1 LLDIVQKW
9 KDKIIALVETK
20 VRLMQLDFIER
31 TSSLMSNFIFLMVC
45 ILLGFGVFLFVGLG
59 LAELFSELLGNKMLG
74 YLIAAS
80 FYLLIGVLLYL
91 LRKRMLT
98 KLSNMFISI
107 LTEECDDDE
116 DDGDAQISSSD
127 KKQA

>member
-31 TSSLMSNFIFLMVC
+31 TSILMSNFIFLLVF

-59 LAELFSELLGNKMLG
+59 LAELFSELLASNILG
-74 YLIAAS
+74 YLTAAS

-107 LTEECDDDE
+107 LTEKCDDDE

>member
-1 LLDIVQKW
+1 MLDIVQKW

-31 TSSLMSNFIFLMVC
+31 TSSLMSNFIFLLVF

-59 LAELFSELLGNKMLG
+59 LAELFSELLASNILG
-74 YLIAAS
+74 YLTAAS

-107 LTEECDDDE
+107 LTEKCDDDE

>member
-1 LLDIVQKW
+1 MLDIVQKW

-31 TSSLMSNFIFLMVC
+31 TSSLMSNFIFLLVF

-59 LAELFSELLGNKMLG
+59 LAELFSELLCSNILG
-74 YLIAAS
+74 YLTAAA
-80 FYLLIGVLLYL
+80 FYFLIGVLFYL

-107 LTEECDDDE
+107 LTEKRDDDE

>member
-1 LLDIVQKW
+1 MLDIVQKW

-31 TSSLMSNFIFLMVC
+31 TSSLMSNFIFLLVF

-74 YLIAAS
+74 YLISAS

-107 LTEECDDDE
+107 LTEKCDDDE

>member
-1 LLDIVQKW
+1 MLDIVQKW

-20 VRLMQLDFIER
+20 LRLMQLDFIER
-31 TSSLMSNFIFLMVC
+31 TSSLMSNFIFLLVF

>member
-1 LLDIVQKW
+1 MLDIIQKW
-9 KDKIIALVETK
+9 KDKIITLVETK
-20 VRLMQLDFIER
+20 LRLMQLDFIER
-31 TSSLMSNFIFLMVC
+31 ASSLMSNFIFLMVC
-45 ILLGFGVFLFVGLG
+45 ILLGFGILLFVGLG
-59 LAELFSELLGNKMLG
+59 IAEFFSELLGSNGLG
-74 YLIAAS
+74 YLIVAS

-107 LTEECDDDE
+107 LTEKCDDDE

>member
-1 LLDIVQKW
+1 
-9 KDKIIALVETK
+9 
-20 VRLMQLDFIER
+20 MQLDFIER
-31 TSSLMSNFIFLMVC
+31 ASSLMSNFIFLMVC
-45 ILLGFGVFLFVGLG
+45 ILLGFGILLFVGLG
-59 LAELFSELLGNKMLG
+59 IAEFFSELLGSNGLG
-74 YLIAAS
+74 YLIVAS

-107 LTEECDDDE
+107 LTEKCDDDE

>member
-1 LLDIVQKW
+1 MLDIVQKW

-20 VRLMQLDFIER
+20 LRLMQLDFIER

-45 ILLGFGVFLFVGLG
+45 ILLGFGILLFVGLG
-59 LAELFSELLGNKMLG
+59 IAEFFSELLGSNGLG
-74 YLIAAS
+74 YLIVAS

-91 LRKRMLT
+91 LRKQILT

-107 LTEECDDDE
+107 LTEKCDDDE
-116 DDGDAQISSSD
+116 DDWDAQISSSD

>member
-1 LLDIVQKW
+1 MLDIVQKW

-31 TSSLMSNFIFLMVC
+31 TSSLMSNFIFLLVF

-59 LAELFSELLGNKMLG
+59 LAELFSELLGSNILG
-74 YLIAAS
+74 YLTAAS

-107 LTEECDDDE
+107 LTEKRDDDDDDE
-116 DDGDAQISSSD
+116 DAQISSSD

>member
-1 LLDIVQKW
+1 LDIVQKW

-20 VRLMQLDFIER
+20 LRLMQLDFIER
-31 TSSLMSNFIFLMVC
+31 TSSLMSNFIFLLVF